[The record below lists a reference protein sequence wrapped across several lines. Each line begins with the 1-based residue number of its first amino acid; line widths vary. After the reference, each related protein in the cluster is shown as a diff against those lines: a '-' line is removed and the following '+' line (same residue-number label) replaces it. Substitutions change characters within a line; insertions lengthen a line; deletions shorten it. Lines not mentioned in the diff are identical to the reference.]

1 MASNNLIIV
10 DDEYVQAAN
19 EIVRYGNDLKM
30 IIDEYVTIMEYINTV
45 AIKDREINFSIQSLL
60 IVVGKISAS
69 LQDTTGELYRNMDN
83 FIGEI
88 DMADDFIY

>member
-1 MASNNLIIV
+1 MASSNLIIV

-19 EIVRYGNDLKM
+19 EIVKYGNNLKT

-45 AIKDREINFSIQSLL
+45 GIKDTEIKAAIDALL
-60 IVVGKISAS
+60 VVVGRISAS
-69 LQDTTGELYRNMDN
+69 IQDVTGDLYRNMDN

-88 DMADDFIY
+88 DIADDFIY